1 MKPSQIFVLSLFL
14 IVLAV
19 WGIVSV
25 IEKMEVEHNQ
35 QISIG
40 NEQFAQRIANIAR
53 ASTSSRCG
61 ALVANVV
68 AEYEHPM
75 FYVRRPVFILAGRE
89 VTPENANSFFFEKQ
103 GDDRIAVVTYHLS
116 LKEKRVVRE
125 ILWQSQPD
133 CPAVAIT
140 TK

>member
-1 MKPSQIFVLSLFL
+1 MKLSLTFVLSLFF
-14 IVLAV
+14 IVLVV

-35 QISIG
+35 QIKFG
-40 NEQFAQRIANIAR
+40 NEQFAQMISNIAR

-68 AEYEHPM
+68 AEYEHPN
-75 FYVRRPVFILAGRE
+75 FYMHRPVFILAGRE

-116 LKEKRVVRE
+116 LKEKRVIRE

-133 CPAVAIT
+133 CPAMAIT
-140 TK
+140 K

>member
-1 MKPSQIFVLSLFL
+1 MKLSLTFVLSLFF
-14 IVLAV
+14 IVLVV

-35 QISIG
+35 QIKIG
-40 NEQFAQRIANIAR
+40 NEQFAQMISNIAR
-53 ASTSSRCG
+53 ASISSRCG
-61 ALVANVV
+61 ALVANVI
-68 AEYEHPM
+68 AEYEHPT
-75 FYVRRPVFILAGRE
+75 FYMHRPVFILAGRE

-103 GDDRIAVVTYHLS
+103 ENDKIAVVTYRLS

-133 CPAVAIT
+133 CPV
-140 TK
+140 K

>member
-1 MKPSQIFVLSLFL
+1 MKLSLTFVLSLFF
-14 IVLAV
+14 IVLVV

-35 QISIG
+35 QIKIG
-40 NEQFAQRIANIAR
+40 NEQFAQMISNIAR

-68 AEYEHPM
+68 AEYEHPN
-75 FYVRRPVFILAGRE
+75 FYMHRPVFILAGRE

-103 GDDRIAVVTYHLS
+103 GDDRIAVVTYPLS
-116 LKEKRVVRE
+116 LKEKRVIRE

-133 CPAVAIT
+133 CPAMAIT
-140 TK
+140 K